1 MDDDAVEGNA
11 REQMDERGTKRR
23 VVRFVF
29 FGCLGFLVLIVGCV
43 AIIVAT
49 SGGDDDDYAPPQ
61 SATAIGGM
69 SEMEMERMVISQ
81 MMEYPQVRDCSVSRD
96 RDNVNLVVIVGAATN
111 EATAKN
117 LGDNFVRMYKSFS
130 DDDPPARSIGPGKYN
145 YLIGVYTPTEEKI
158 ALGAKV
164 KAAER
169 ITW

>member
-1 MDDDAVEGNA
+1 MDDGTVERNA
-11 REQMDERGTKRR
+11 REQMDERRTKRR
-23 VVRFVF
+23 FARFAF

-49 SGGDDDDYAPPQ
+49 SGGDDDYAPPQ

-69 SEMEMERMVISQ
+69 SEMEMERIVISQ

-96 RDNVNLVVIVGAATN
+96 RDNINLVVIVGAATN

-117 LGDNFVRMYKSFS
+117 LGDNFVRLYKAFS
-130 DDDPPARSIGPGKYN
+130 DDDPPGRSIGPGKYN
-145 YLIGVYTPTEEKI
+145 YLVGVYTPTEEKI
-158 ALGAKV
+158 ALGAKSRTSD
-164 KAAER
+164 R

>member
-1 MDDDAVEGNA
+1 
-11 REQMDERGTKRR
+11 
-23 VVRFVF
+23 
-29 FGCLGFLVLIVGCV
+29 
-43 AIIVAT
+43 
-49 SGGDDDDYAPPQ
+49 
-61 SATAIGGM
+61 
-69 SEMEMERMVISQ
+69 MVISQ
-81 MMEYPQVRDCSVSRD
+81 MMEYPQVRDCSVSETGITSTF
-96 RDNVNLVVIVGAATN
+96 VIVGAATN
-111 EATAKN
+111 AATAKN